1 MGRNNALLQEI
12 IDVLDSKLDD
22 PRYALDHLEG
32 HFHHRLLVDVGNTT
46 TVATMASQLRLSI
59 IEEEC
64 SRVLDYM
71 AETNVVRITV
81 DHVEQVVWELFDN
94 RFIEP

>member
-1 MGRNNALLQEI
+1 MGRNTPILQEI
-12 IDVLDSKLDD
+12 INVLDAELDD
-22 PRYALDHLEG
+22 PDHALDALEA
-32 HFHHRLLVDVGNTT
+32 HFHHRLLVDVGNTA

-59 IEEEC
+59 IEDEC
-64 SRVLDYM
+64 SRVLDYV
-71 AETNVVRITV
+71 AEQKMVMITV